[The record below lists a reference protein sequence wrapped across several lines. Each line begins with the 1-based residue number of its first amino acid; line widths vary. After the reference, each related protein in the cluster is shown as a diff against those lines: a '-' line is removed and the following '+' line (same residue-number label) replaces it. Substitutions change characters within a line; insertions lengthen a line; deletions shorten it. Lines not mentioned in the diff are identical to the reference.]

1 MAPLLLL
8 QQLFLLVL
16 LLLLQSP
23 MQNVAA
29 LEAPV
34 DVAEALYERPVLL
47 AVAVVL

>member
-1 MAPLLLL
+1 MLLLLLLPLLL
-8 QQLFLLVL
+8 L

-34 DVAEALYERPVLL
+34 DVTEALYERPVLL
-47 AVAVVL
+47 AVVVVLY